1 MDLKPCKRIQ
11 TSVYGFRLP
20 VNGCYLIETLAST
33 VLRLS
38 WVDESSVVNGKIS
51 ITLEHAA
58 GCNILQALAWL
69 GQSVES
75 LTVERKVT
83 DSIPGKRGRKTRWM
97 HS

>member
-1 MDLKPCKRIQ
+1 M
-11 TSVYGFRLP
+11 
-20 VNGCYLIETLAST
+20 AST

-58 GCNILQALAWL
+58 GCNVLQALAWL

-83 DSIPGKRGRKTRWM
+83 DSIPGREGVKQDGCILSDAHYFFYKIFSLTVL
-97 HS
+97 